1 MAVVCVEGM
10 MAMIGK
16 MRIFIYMIEN
26 IGYISTKR
34 YIRSIIAHSVHEI
47 LLLKNTRLL
56 QNGSISNHIIW
67 K

>member
-16 MRIFIYMIEN
+16 MRIFIYRIEN

-34 YIRSIIAHSVHEI
+34 DEI
-47 LLLKNTRLL
+47 LDNHRIIED
-56 QNGSISNHIIW
+56 SIKWLFIYTKTFSLVS
-67 K
+67 